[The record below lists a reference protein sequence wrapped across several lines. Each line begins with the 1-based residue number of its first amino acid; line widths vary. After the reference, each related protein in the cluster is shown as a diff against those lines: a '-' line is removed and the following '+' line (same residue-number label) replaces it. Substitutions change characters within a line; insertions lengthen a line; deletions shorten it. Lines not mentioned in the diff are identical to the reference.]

1 MNQFPSVPGS
11 HGPKRLLYSIS
22 ARIGGSGLDTD
33 CFEALR
39 VSHREGFL
47 GRALAYDNRQN
58 EIPKALIESL
68 RWNPVRLLSFLESKY
83 YYGAKKH
90 ALDRVAAHRL
100 ASGKYDVFHSWSGD
114 CVRSLRVGKQ
124 SGIPSLLEIPTW
136 HRNKGIDKPA
146 MSESERQQLEEG
158 PWLERARNRLLVSGL
173 QVFEEYALADLI
185 LVLSEK
191 AAWSF
196 RVAGFPEEKL
206 FMLPR
211 GTDIERFT
219 PGTQPGKFR
228 AIFVGAL
235 IQRKGVHWLLEAWHR
250 LALKDAELVL
260 VGAVHDEI
268 KPFLAKYDSPNIKL
282 AGFVAR
288 PEDYYRESS
297 VHIFP
302 SRCEGSAKVTYD
314 AAACGLPQIT
324 TKEAGDVVVDGLN
337 GLVVPCGDVD
347 ALCAAIERL
356 YLSPALRMEMGR
368 AARARVV
375 ENFTWDH
382 YRVRLLEAYDAA
394 QRLCGGKPPERG
406 AVAAA
411 NQQTAA
417 SSASNSPLS

>member
-1 MNQFPSVPGS
+1 MNSVSSASGERPR
-11 HGPKRLLYSIS
+11 RLLYSIS
-22 ARIGGSGLDTD
+22 ARIGGSGLDSD
-33 CFEALR
+33 CFEALLA
-39 VSHREGFL
+39 SHRAGFL
-47 GRALAYDNRQN
+47 GRALAYDNRQK

-68 RWNPVRLLSFLESKY
+68 RWNPVRLLSFLESKF

-90 ALDRVAAHRL
+90 ALDRVAARRL
-100 ASGKYDVFHSWSGD
+100 ASGKYDLFHSWSGD
-114 CVRSLRVGKQ
+114 CVRSLRVCKKL
-124 SGIPSLLEIPTW
+124 GIPSVLEIPTW

-146 MSESERQQLEEG
+146 MPDSERRQLEAPWPEG
-158 PWLERARNRLLVSGL
+158 MRNRLLVNGE

-191 AAWSF
+191 AAWTF
-196 RVAGFPEEKL
+196 RVAGIPEEKL

-211 GTDIERFT
+211 GTDTERFT
-219 PGTQPGKFR
+219 PGAPPPKFR

-260 VGAVHDEI
+260 VGRVHDEI
-268 KPFLAKYDSPNIKL
+268 KPFLARYPSPNITL

-297 VHIFP
+297 VHILP

-347 ALCAAIERL
+347 ALCGAIERM
-356 YLSPALRMEMGR
+356 YLSPALRNEMGR
-368 AARARVV
+368 AGRARVV

-382 YRVRLLEAYDAA
+382 YRARLLEAYDVA
-394 QRLCGGKPPERG
+394 QRLCERKPPEH
-406 AVAAA
+406 AATA
-411 NQQTAA
+411 AIQHTAA